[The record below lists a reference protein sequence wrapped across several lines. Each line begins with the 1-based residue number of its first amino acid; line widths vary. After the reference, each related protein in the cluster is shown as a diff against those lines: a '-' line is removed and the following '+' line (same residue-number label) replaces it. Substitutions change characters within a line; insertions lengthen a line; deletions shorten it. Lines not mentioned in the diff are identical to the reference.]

1 MGRALLN
8 WLPWHRDVNV
18 LAEQQIDSVDVGA
31 VLVEISDT
39 LPEHLFPHWR
49 VERRFAGPADTPHV
63 ALRST
68 SDPHAH
74 KLLSVSSLLAARRF
88 QLLDCAARH

>member
-18 LAEQQIDSVDVGA
+18 LADEQIDRLDVGS
-31 VLVEISDT
+31 VLIEISDK
-39 LPEHLFPHWR
+39 LPQHMYAHWR
-49 VERRFAGPADTPHV
+49 IEKRFQGPGDQPHV
-63 ALRST
+63 SLRNV

-74 KLLSVSSLLAARRF
+74 KLLAVSSLISARRF
-88 QLLDCAARH
+88 QLEAPVAH